1 MAYSWVLRVEMSW
14 YLRKLPPVA
23 SSTSNMAA
31 NPRPANLPFSLSVYE
46 LKPSATSNPSDT
58 GSCNATGGSMM
69 LLLFPLD
76 EEFPDDDDVPSAF
89 LAFLSS
95 AFLPVPLVAFLW
107 SLANL
112 SSNAASSS
120 SSFCLL
126 SLRAPSSSSAAH
138 LILITP
144 IFVLCPLVLLL
155 LLFRKQDEEPPTTKL
170 PRHSDELD
178 EALIPRRREGE
189 EEVETETEDDEERR
203 RKEGLCA
210 AIWGYDACSSSAW
223 IHHNGQTGARHI
235 CNNHHHPPFVADPKG
250 WKKSFNNRV
259 VKLRVLIQK
268 PNWNYFSI
276 LH

>member
-1 MAYSWVLRVEMSW
+1 
-14 YLRKLPPVA
+14 
-23 SSTSNMAA
+23 MAA

-46 LKPSATSNPSDT
+46 LKPNATSNPSDT

-76 EEFPDDDDVPSAF
+76 EGFPPDDDDDVPSAF

-107 SLANL
+107 
-112 SSNAASSS
+112 
-120 SSFCLL
+120 L
-126 SLRAPSSSSAAH
+126 SLRAPSSSAAAH

-144 IFVLCPLVLLL
+144 IFVLCPLVLVL

-178 EALIPRRREGE
+178 EALIPRRREE
-189 EEVETETEDDEERR
+189 EEEEEEEETETETEDDEERR

-210 AIWGYDACSSSAW
+210 AIWGYDACSSSA
-223 IHHNGQTGARHI
+223 
-235 CNNHHHPPFVADPKG
+235 
-250 WKKSFNNRV
+250 
-259 VKLRVLIQK
+259 
-268 PNWNYFSI
+268 
-276 LH
+276 